1 MRRPQISTQS
11 CYYSGIFLG
20 ILYVGTAPFG
30 QAAPIDF
37 QRQIRPI
44 LSDNCLRCH
53 GPDES
58 SRMAGLRLDTKDG
71 IFSQRPNGIP
81 VIPGKAQESLL
92 FKRISEPDPRRRMP
106 PLSAHKE
113 LTDEQKTLLR
123 QWIEEGAEWK
133 QHWAFAP
140 PARPGLPVVK
150 NDKWAQN
157 AIDRF

>member
-1 MRRPQISTQS
+1 MRRPQISS
-11 CYYSGIFLG
+11 ILLG
-20 ILYVGTAPFG
+20 ILYVGCVPLAP
-30 QAAPIDF
+30 AAPVDF

-71 IFSQRPNGIP
+71 ILTSRTNGTP
-81 VIPGKAQESLL
+81 VIPKNPQESLL
-92 FKRISEPDPRRRMP
+92 YKRISDPDPRRRMP

-113 LTDEQKTLLR
+113 LTEPQKALLR

-133 QHWAFAP
+133 QHWAFTAP
-140 PARPGLPVVK
+140 KRSDLPPVK
-150 NDKWAQN
+150 N
-157 AIDRF
+157 